1 MIWTRHRP
9 PARAMLLL
17 LASLGV
23 AFAPSASPASS
34 AAPAAE
40 PQATAAATPTAT
52 AAIES
57 GAIESGVATPTETPD
72 PELLTRY
79 CIRCHSDRLRTG
91 GLTLEHADVN
101 RIADD
106 PELWEKIAWKVR
118 IGAMPKVPAPRP
130 ERPVL
135 DRFASAV
142 EGALDRAAAAS
153 PDPGPPTFHRLN
165 RLQYVNAV
173 RDFLGVEVDGP
184 SLLPPDATSY
194 GFDNNRGLTITPS
207 LLDRYLAAAVRIARA
222 AVGDPT
228 IPPTTETYRIEQTVR
243 QGERMSEDL
252 PFGTNGGLAVRHTFP
267 LDGEYAVRVL
277 LPGMGTG
284 ALYSR
289 PQSEVLVTV
298 DGATV
303 KHWSLEPLRGRNP
316 AIAATTSPEEDA
328 PRAPDEDLVVRFAA
342 KAGTRPVGVTLL
354 NIRPAYAEG
363 LRGGVVGDPGP
374 VRRGASGRIESL
386 TVSGPFHAATP
397 EESESRRRIFT
408 CRPTASTDERACA
421 RQILTRLARR
431 GFRRPVAASDV
442 EGLLPFYEEGRRA
455 GGFDAGIQA
464 ALERLLISP
473 QFLFRIE
480 RGPDGAEPNT
490 IFRVS
495 DVELASRLSFFL
507 WSSPPDEELLGVAER
522 GRLGEPAVLT
532 AQTRRMLAD
541 PRAAQMAA
549 GFAGQ
554 WLGTRLVRELQ
565 PDPTLYPLD
574 ANLQEALARETELFF
589 ESQLREDRSVPDLL
603 EADYTYLN
611 ERLAAHYGI
620 PNVYGSHMRRVTLT
634 DDRRFGIL
642 GMGGVLMVTSHANRT
657 SPVVRGKWIMD
668 NLVANPP
675 PPPPADIPPLPE
687 NDGELPTT
695 VRERLEQH
703 RANPVCASCHTLMDP
718 FGFALENFDVTGQW
732 RDVDNGIPVDASGV
746 ALDGSEMD
754 GVVGL
759 RRALLANRTQ
769 FATVFTERLLTYALG
784 RGVDARDRPAV
795 RAIVREAAP
804 DFRWSDII
812 LGIVTSSPFRMN
824 RTPGAEP
831 GATATVASR

>member
-1 MIWTRHRP
+1 MTMIWTRHRTA
-9 PARAMLLL
+9 ARALFLL
-17 LASLGV
+17 LAVCGV
-23 AFAPSASPASS
+23 ALAASPA
-34 AAPAAE
+34 PAAV
-40 PQATAAATPTAT
+40 PQTTAATATTATAT
-52 AAIES
+52 AATAGE
-57 GAIESGVATPTETPD
+57 APD

-79 CIRCHSDRLRTG
+79 CVRCHSDRLETG
-91 GLTLEHADVN
+91 GLTLEHADVD
-101 RIADD
+101 RIAED
-106 PELWEKIAWKVR
+106 PELWERIAWKIR

-142 EGALDRAAAAS
+142 ELALDRAAAAA

-173 RDFLGVEVDGP
+173 RDLLGVEVDGP
-184 SLLPPDATSY
+184 SLLPPDASSF
-194 GFDNNRGLTITPS
+194 GFDNSRGLTITPS

-228 IPPTTETYRIEQTVR
+228 LPPTSETYRIAQTVR

-277 LPGMGTG
+277 LPGMSSGYF
-284 ALYSR
+284 YSR
-289 PQSEVLVTV
+289 PQSELLVTV

-303 KHWSLEPLRGRNP
+303 KHWSLEPRRGLNP
-316 AIAATTSPEEDA
+316 AIAAASPEEA
-328 PRAPDEDLVVRFAA
+328 PAGEPGEDLVVRFAA
-342 KAGTRPVGVTLL
+342 RAGTRPVGVTLL

-363 LRGGVVGDPGP
+363 LQGGVVGDPGP
-374 VRRGASGRIESL
+374 VRRGASGRIESI
-386 TVSGPFHAATP
+386 TVSGPFHATTP
-397 EESESRRRIFT
+397 EASESRRRIFT
-408 CRPTASTDERACA
+408 CRPAATTDERACA

-431 GFRRPVAASDV
+431 GFRRPVAAADV
-442 EGLLPFYEEGRRA
+442 EALLPFYEEGRRA

-480 RGPDGAEPNT
+480 RGPDGAEPST

-507 WSSPPDEELLGVAER
+507 WNSPPDEELLAVAER
-522 GRLGEPAVLT
+522 GRLGEPAVLA

-541 PRAAQMAA
+541 PRAALMAS

-589 ESQLREDRSVPDLL
+589 ESQLRDDRGVLDLL
-603 EADYTYLN
+603 GADYTYLN

-620 PNVYGSHMRRVTLT
+620 PNVYGSHMRRVTLS
-634 DDRRFGIL
+634 DERRFGIL

-687 NDGELPTT
+687 NDAELPTT

-703 RANPVCASCHTLMDP
+703 RRNPVCASCHTLMDP
-718 FGFALENFDVTGQW
+718 FGFALENFDVTGRW
-732 RDVDNGIPVDASGV
+732 REVDNGQPVDASGE
-746 ALDGSEMD
+746 ALDGSQMD

-759 RRALLANRTQ
+759 RQALTANRTQ

-784 RGVDARDRPAV
+784 RGVEARDRPAV

-804 DFRWSDII
+804 DYRWSDII
-812 LGIVTSSPFRMN
+812 LGIVESPPFRMN
-824 RTPGAEP
+824 RTPKPEQSLEPSPEQSPEP
-831 GATATVASR
+831 GAVSTVASR

>member
-1 MIWTRHRP
+1 MTMIWTRHRTA
-9 PARAMLLL
+9 ARAMVLLM
-17 LASLGV
+17 AGCGV
-23 AFAPSASPASS
+23 ATVA
-34 AAPAAE
+34 
-40 PQATAAATPTAT
+40 TAT
-52 AAIES
+52 AA
-57 GAIESGVATPTETPD
+57 ETPD

-79 CIRCHSDRLRTG
+79 CVRCHSDRLETG
-91 GLTLEHADVN
+91 GLTLEHADVD
-101 RIADD
+101 RIAED
-106 PELWEKIAWKVR
+106 PELWEKIAWKIR

-142 EGALDRAAAAS
+142 ERALDRAAAAA

-173 RDFLGVEVDGP
+173 RDLLGVEVDGP
-184 SLLPPDATSY
+184 SLLPPDASSY
-194 GFDNNRGLTITPS
+194 GFDNSRGLSITPS
-207 LLDRYLAAAVRIARA
+207 LLDRYLSAAVRIARA

-228 IPPTTETYRIEQTVR
+228 IRPTTETYRIGQTVR
-243 QGERMSEDL
+243 QGERMSENL

-277 LPGMGTG
+277 LPGMSSG
-284 ALYSR
+284 AFYSR

-303 KHWSLEPLRGRNP
+303 KHWSLDPLRGRPP
-316 AIAATTSPEEDA
+316 AVAAATRLEEDA
-328 PRAPDEDLVVRFAA
+328 PAREPGEDLVVRFAA

-354 NIRPAYAEG
+354 NIRPGYAEG

-374 VRRGASGRIESL
+374 VRRGASGRIESI
-386 TVSGPFHAATP
+386 TVSGPFNAATP
-397 EESESRRRIFT
+397 EDNESRRRIFI

-442 EGLLPFYEEGRRA
+442 EALMPFYEEGRRV

-480 RGPDGAEPNT
+480 RGPDGAKPNT
-490 IFRVS
+490 VFRVS

-507 WSSPPDEELLGVAER
+507 WNSPPDEELLSVAER
-522 GRLGEPAVLT
+522 GRLGEPAILA

-541 PRAAQMAA
+541 PRAALMAA
-549 GFAGQ
+549 SFAGQ

-565 PDPTLYPLD
+565 PDPTLFPLD
-574 ANLQEALARETELFF
+574 ANLKEALARETELFF
-589 ESQLREDRSVPDLL
+589 ESQLRDDRSVRDLL
-603 EADYTYLN
+603 GANYTYLN
-611 ERLAAHYGI
+611 ERLATHYGI
-620 PNVYGSHMRRVTLT
+620 PNVYGSHLRRVTLT
-634 DDRRFGIL
+634 DERRFGIL
-642 GMGGVLMVTSHANRT
+642 GKGGVMMVTSHANRT

-675 PPPPADIPPLPE
+675 PPPPPDIPPLPDDDAE
-687 NDGELPTT
+687 RPTT
-695 VRERLEQH
+695 VRERLELH
-703 RANPVCASCHTLMDP
+703 RRSPVCASCHTLMDP

-732 RDVDNGIPVDASGV
+732 RDVDNGQPVDASGV
-746 ALDGSEMD
+746 TLDGSKMD

-759 RRALLANRTQ
+759 RQALLANRTQ

-784 RGVDARDRPAV
+784 RGVDAPDRPAV

-812 LGIVTSSPFRMN
+812 LGIVESPPFQMN

-831 GATATVASR
+831 RAGATVASR

>member
-1 MIWTRHRP
+1 
-9 PARAMLLL
+9 MLLL
-17 LASLGV
+17 LALCGV
-23 AFAPSASPASS
+23 AFAASS
-34 AAPAAE
+34 APASAGALTAE
-40 PQATAAATPTAT
+40 PQATAATTSATGASPSVPTAATGAAT
-52 AAIES
+52 AAAAE
-57 GAIESGVATPTETPD
+57 APD

-79 CIRCHSDRLRTG
+79 CVRCHSDRLRTG
-91 GLTLEHADVN
+91 GLTLEHADVE

-106 PELWEKIAWKVR
+106 PELWEKIAWKIR
-118 IGAMPKVPAPRP
+118 IGAMPKVPAARP
-130 ERPVL
+130 EPPVL
-135 DRFASAV
+135 DRFAAAV
-142 EGALDRAAAAS
+142 ERALDRAAAAA

-173 RDFLGVEVDGP
+173 RDLLGVEVDGP

-194 GFDNNRGLTITPS
+194 GFDNNRGLAITPS

-222 AVGDPT
+222 AVGDAT
-228 IPPTTETYRIEQTVR
+228 LPPATETYRIGQTVR

-277 LPGMGTG
+277 LPGMATG

-289 PQSEVLVTV
+289 PQSEVVVTV

-303 KHWSLEPLRGRNP
+303 KHWSLGPLRGVNP
-316 AIAATTSPEEDA
+316 AIAAATREEDAA
-328 PRAPDEDLVVRFAA
+328 PRAPAEDLVVRFAA

-386 TVSGPFHAATP
+386 TVSGPFHATTP

-421 RQILTRLARR
+421 REILTRLVRR
-431 GFRRPVAASDV
+431 GFRRPVTGSDV
-442 EGLLPFYEEGRRA
+442 AALIPFFEDGRRA

-507 WSSPPDEELLGVAER
+507 WNGPPDEELLGLAER
-522 GRLGEPAVLT
+522 GRLGEPEVLA

-541 PRAAQMAA
+541 SRAASMAS

-589 ESQLREDRSVPDLL
+589 ESQLREDRSALDLL
-603 EADYTYLN
+603 EADYSYLN

-642 GMGGVLMVTSHANRT
+642 GKGGVLMVTSHANRT

-718 FGFALENFDVTGQW
+718 FGFALENFDVTGRW
-732 RDVDNGIPVDASGV
+732 REVDNGIPVDASGV
-746 ALDGSEMD
+746 ALDGSKME
-754 GVVGL
+754 GVAGL

-784 RGVDARDRPAV
+784 RGVGAGDRPAV

-804 DFRWSDII
+804 DYRWSDII
-812 LGIVTSSPFRMN
+812 LGIATSPPFRMN
-824 RTPGAEP
+824 RTPGAEL
-831 GATATVASR
+831 GAAAAVASR

>member
-1 MIWTRHRP
+1 MTMIWTRLRT
-9 PARAMLLL
+9 AAWAMFLLML
-17 LASLGV
+17 SYGV
-23 AFAPSASPASS
+23 
-34 AAPAAE
+34 
-40 PQATAAATPTAT
+40 ATAAEA
-52 AAIES
+52 
-57 GAIESGVATPTETPD
+57 PD
-72 PELLTRY
+72 PELLARY
-79 CIRCHSDRLRTG
+79 CVRCHSDRLETG
-91 GLTLEHADVN
+91 GLTLEHADVD
-101 RIADD
+101 RIAED
-106 PELWEKIAWKVR
+106 PELWEKVAWKIR

-142 EGALDRAAAAS
+142 ERTLDRAAAAS

-173 RDFLGVEVDGP
+173 RDLLGVEVDGP

-194 GFDNNRGLTITPS
+194 GFDNSRGLTITPS
-207 LLDRYLAAAVRIARA
+207 LLDRYLSAAVRIARA

-228 IPPTTETYRIEQTVR
+228 LPPTTETYRLGQTVG
-243 QGERMSEDL
+243 QGERMSDDL

-277 LPGMGTG
+277 LPGMSSGYF
-284 ALYSR
+284 YSR
-289 PQSEVLVTV
+289 PQSEILVTV

-303 KHWSLEPLRGRNP
+303 KHWSLEPRRGLNP
-316 AIAATTSPEEDA
+316 AIAAASPEEA
-328 PRAPDEDLVVRFAA
+328 PAGEPGDDLVVRFAA

-374 VRRGASGRIESL
+374 VRRGASGRIESF
-386 TVSGPFHAATP
+386 TVSGPFNATTP
-397 EESESRRRIFT
+397 EASESRRRIFT

-431 GFRRPVAASDV
+431 AFRRPAGAADV
-442 EGLLPFYEEGRRA
+442 EALLPFFEDGRRT

-480 RGPDGAEPNT
+480 RGPDGARPNR

-507 WSSPPDEELLGVAER
+507 WNSPPDEELLGAAER
-522 GRLGEPAVLT
+522 GRLGEPQILA

-541 PRAAQMAA
+541 RRAGLMAS

-589 ESQLREDRSVPDLL
+589 ESQLRDDRSVLDLL
-603 EADYTYLN
+603 GADYTYLN

-634 DDRRFGIL
+634 DERRFGIL
-642 GMGGVLMVTSHANRT
+642 GKGGVLMVTSHANRT

-687 NDGELPTT
+687 NDAALPTT

-703 RANPVCASCHTLMDP
+703 RRNPVCASCHTLMDP
-718 FGFALENFDVTGQW
+718 FGFALENFDVTGRW
-732 RDVDNGIPVDASGV
+732 REVDNGQPVDASGE
-746 ALDGSEMD
+746 ALDGSTMD

-759 RRALLANRTQ
+759 RQALTANRTQ

-784 RGVDARDRPAV
+784 RGVEARDRPAV
-795 RAIVREAAP
+795 RAIVRRTAP

-812 LGIVTSSPFRMN
+812 LGIVESPLFRMN
-824 RTPGAEP
+824 RTPRAPGAEP
-831 GATATVASR
+831 QAAATVANR

>member
-1 MIWTRHRP
+1 MTWTRHRTA
-9 PARAMLLL
+9 ARAMLLL
-17 LASLGV
+17 LALCGV
-23 AFAPSASPASS
+23 AFAASPAPAS
-34 AAPAAE
+34 AGALTAE
-40 PQATAAATPTAT
+40 PQATPSVPTAADGAAT
-52 AAIES
+52 AAAAE
-57 GAIESGVATPTETPD
+57 APD

-79 CIRCHSDRLRTG
+79 CVRCHSDRLRTG
-91 GLTLEHADVN
+91 GLTLEHADVD

-106 PELWEKIAWKVR
+106 PELWEKIAWKIR

-130 ERPVL
+130 EPPVL

-142 EGALDRAAAAS
+142 ERALDRAAAAS

-173 RDFLGVEVDGP
+173 RDLLGVEVDGP

-194 GFDNNRGLTITPS
+194 GFDNNRGLAITPS

-222 AVGDPT
+222 AVGDAT
-228 IPPTTETYRIEQTVR
+228 LPPATETYRIGQTVR

-277 LPGMGTG
+277 LPGMATG

-289 PQSEVLVTV
+289 PQSEVVVTV

-303 KHWSLEPLRGRNP
+303 KHWSLEPLRGVNP
-316 AIAATTSPEEDA
+316 AIAAATREEDA
-328 PRAPDEDLVVRFAA
+328 PARAPAEDLVVRFAA

-374 VRRGASGRIESL
+374 VRRGAAGRIESL
-386 TVSGPFHAATP
+386 TVSGPFHATTP

-408 CRPTASTDERACA
+408 CRPAASTDERACA
-421 RQILTRLARR
+421 REILTRLVRR
-431 GFRRPVAASDV
+431 GFRRPVTGSDV
-442 EGLLPFYEEGRRA
+442 AALIPFFEDGRRA

-495 DVELASRLSFFL
+495 DIELASRLSFFL
-507 WSSPPDEELLGVAER
+507 WNGPPDEELLAVAER
-522 GRLGEPAVLT
+522 GRLGEPEVLA

-541 PRAAQMAA
+541 ARAASMAS

-589 ESQLREDRSVPDLL
+589 ESQLREDRSALDLL

-642 GMGGVLMVTSHANRT
+642 GKGGVLMVTSHANRT

-718 FGFALENFDVTGQW
+718 FGFALENFDVTGRW
-732 RDVDNGIPVDASGV
+732 REVDNGIPVDASGV
-746 ALDGSEMD
+746 ALDGSKME
-754 GVVGL
+754 GVAGL

-784 RGVDARDRPAV
+784 RGVGAGDRPAV

-804 DFRWSDII
+804 DYRWSDII
-812 LGIVTSSPFRMN
+812 LGIATSPPFRMN

-831 GATATVASR
+831 GAAATVASR

>member
-1 MIWTRHRP
+1 M
-9 PARAMLLL
+9 
-17 LASLGV
+17 
-23 AFAPSASPASS
+23 
-34 AAPAAE
+34 
-40 PQATAAATPTAT
+40 
-52 AAIES
+52 
-57 GAIESGVATPTETPD
+57 
-72 PELLTRY
+72 
-79 CIRCHSDRLRTG
+79 
-91 GLTLEHADVN
+91 
-101 RIADD
+101 
-106 PELWEKIAWKVR
+106 
-118 IGAMPKVPAPRP
+118 
-130 ERPVL
+130 
-135 DRFASAV
+135 
-142 EGALDRAAAAS
+142 
-153 PDPGPPTFHRLN
+153 
-165 RLQYVNAV
+165 
-173 RDFLGVEVDGP
+173 
-184 SLLPPDATSY
+184 
-194 GFDNNRGLTITPS
+194 
-207 LLDRYLAAAVRIARA
+207 
-222 AVGDPT
+222 
-228 IPPTTETYRIEQTVR
+228 
-243 QGERMSEDL
+243 
-252 PFGTNGGLAVRHTFP
+252 
-267 LDGEYAVRVL
+267 
-277 LPGMGTG
+277 
-284 ALYSR
+284 
-289 PQSEVLVTV
+289 
-298 DGATV
+298 
-303 KHWSLEPLRGRNP
+303 
-316 AIAATTSPEEDA
+316 
-328 PRAPDEDLVVRFAA
+328 
-342 KAGTRPVGVTLL
+342 
-354 NIRPAYAEG
+354 
-363 LRGGVVGDPGP
+363 
-374 VRRGASGRIESL
+374 
-386 TVSGPFHAATP
+386 
-397 EESESRRRIFT
+397 
-408 CRPTASTDERACA
+408 
-421 RQILTRLARR
+421 
-431 GFRRPVAASDV
+431 

-507 WSSPPDEELLGVAER
+507 WNSPPDEELLGVAER
-522 GRLGEPAVLT
+522 GRLGEPAVLA

-634 DDRRFGIL
+634 DARRFGIL

-746 ALDGSEMD
+746 ALDGSMME

-784 RGVDARDRPAV
+784 RGVEAPDRPAV

-804 DFRWSDII
+804 DYRWSDII
-812 LGIVTSSPFRMN
+812 LGIATSPPFQMN

-831 GATATVASR
+831 QAVATVANR

>member
-1 MIWTRHRP
+1 MTMIWTRHRP
-9 PARAMLLL
+9 AALAMLLL
-17 LASLGV
+17 LASHGV
-23 AFAPSASPASS
+23 
-34 AAPAAE
+34 
-40 PQATAAATPTAT
+40 ATAA
-52 AAIES
+52 EM
-57 GAIESGVATPTETPD
+57 PD

-79 CIRCHSDRLRTG
+79 CVRCHSDRLETG
-91 GLTLEHADVN
+91 GLTLEHADVD
-101 RIADD
+101 RIAED
-106 PELWEKIAWKVR
+106 PELWEKIAWKIR

-142 EGALDRAAAAS
+142 ERALDRAAAAS

-173 RDFLGVEVDGP
+173 RDLLGVQVDGP
-184 SLLPPDATSY
+184 SLLPPDASSY
-194 GFDNNRGLTITPS
+194 GFDNDRGLSITPS
-207 LLDRYLAAAVRIARA
+207 LLDRYLSAAVRIARA

-228 IPPTTETYRIEQTVR
+228 IPPTTETYRIGQTVR

-277 LPGMGTG
+277 LPGMSTG
-284 ALYSR
+284 AFYSR

-303 KHWSLEPLRGRNP
+303 KHWSLEPLRGLNP
-316 AIAATTSPEEDA
+316 AIAAVTLEENA
-328 PRAPDEDLVVRFAA
+328 PARAPAEDLVVRFAA

-354 NIRPAYAEG
+354 NIRPGYAEG

-374 VRRGASGRIESL
+374 VRRGASGRIDSIV
-386 TVSGPFHAATP
+386 VSGPFNATTP
-397 EESESRRRIFT
+397 EDNESRRRIFT

-442 EGLLPFYEEGRRA
+442 EGLMPFYEEGRRA
-455 GGFDAGIQA
+455 GGFDGGIQA

-480 RGPDGAEPNT
+480 RGPDGAEPST
-490 IFRVS
+490 IFGVS

-507 WSSPPDEELLGVAER
+507 WNSPPDEELLAVAER
-522 GRLGEPAVLT
+522 GRLGEPAVLA

-541 PRAAQMAA
+541 PRAALMAA

-565 PDPTLYPLD
+565 PDPTLFPLD
-574 ANLQEALARETELFF
+574 ANLKEALARETELFF
-589 ESQLREDRSVPDLL
+589 ESQLRDDRSVPDLL
-603 EADYTYLN
+603 GADYTYLN

-634 DDRRFGIL
+634 DERRFGIL
-642 GMGGVLMVTSHANRT
+642 GKGGVLMVTSHANRT

-675 PPPPADIPPLPE
+675 PPPPPDIPPLPDDDAE
-687 NDGELPTT
+687 RPTT
-695 VRERLEQH
+695 VRERLELH
-703 RANPVCASCHTLMDP
+703 RRNPVCASCHTLMDP

-732 RDVDNGIPVDASGV
+732 RDVDNGQPVDASGE
-746 ALDGSEMD
+746 ALDGSKMD

-759 RRALLANRTQ
+759 RQALLANRAQ

-784 RGVDARDRPAV
+784 RGVDASDRPAV

-812 LGIVTSSPFRMN
+812 LGIVESPPFRMN

-831 GATATVASR
+831 RAVATVANR

>member
-1 MIWTRHRP
+1 
-9 PARAMLLL
+9 MLLL
-17 LASLGV
+17 LAVCGV
-23 AFAPSASPASS
+23 AL
-34 AAPAAE
+34 AAAAEPEAIAGTAAE
-40 PQATAAATPTAT
+40 PQATAATTSAT
-52 AAIES
+52 AATAS
-57 GAIESGVATPTETPD
+57 VATAATAAVAAAAATAAETPD

-79 CIRCHSDRLRTG
+79 CVRCHSDRLRTG
-91 GLTLEHADVN
+91 GLTLEHADVD

-106 PELWEKIAWKVR
+106 PELWEKIAWKIR

-130 ERPVL
+130 EPPVL
-135 DRFASAV
+135 DRFAAAV
-142 EGALDRAAAAS
+142 EGALDRAAAAA

-173 RDFLGVEVDGP
+173 RDLLGVEVDGP
-184 SLLPPDATSY
+184 SLLPPDATSF
-194 GFDNNRGLTITPS
+194 GFDNNRGLAITPS

-222 AVGDPT
+222 AVGDAT
-228 IPPTTETYRIEQTVR
+228 LPPATETYRIGQTVR

-277 LPGMGTG
+277 LPGMATG

-289 PQSEVLVTV
+289 PQSEVVVTV
-298 DGATV
+298 DGATIE
-303 KHWSLEPLRGRNP
+303 HWSLEPLRGVNP
-316 AIAATTSPEEDA
+316 AVAATTRPEDVPA
-328 PRAPDEDLVVRFAA
+328 RPDEDLVVRFAA

-374 VRRGASGRIESL
+374 VSRGASGRIESL
-386 TVSGPFHAATP
+386 TVSGPFHATTP

-421 RQILTRLARR
+421 RQILTRLVRR
-431 GFRRPVAASDV
+431 GFRRPVTGSDV
-442 EGLLPFYEEGRRA
+442 EALIPFFEDGRRA

-480 RGPDGAEPNT
+480 RGPDGAQPNT
-490 IFRVS
+490 IFHVS

-507 WSSPPDEELLGVAER
+507 WNGPPDEELLAVAER
-522 GRLGEPAVLT
+522 GRLGEPEVL
-532 AQTRRMLAD
+532 AAETRRMLAD
-541 PRAAQMAA
+541 PRAASMAS

-589 ESQLREDRSVPDLL
+589 QSQLREDRSALDLL

-611 ERLAAHYGI
+611 ERLAAHYDI
-620 PNVYGSHMRRVTLT
+620 PNVYGSHMRRVALT

-718 FGFALENFDVTGQW
+718 FGFALENFDVTGRW
-732 RDVDNGIPVDASGV
+732 REVDNGIPVDASGV
-746 ALDGSEMD
+746 ALDGSTME
-754 GVVGL
+754 GVAGL
-759 RRALLANRTQ
+759 RQALLANRTQ

-784 RGVDARDRPAV
+784 RGVGAGDRPAV
-795 RAIVREAAP
+795 RAIVRQAAP
-804 DFRWSDII
+804 DYRWSDII
-812 LGIVTSSPFRMN
+812 LGIVTSPPFRMN
-824 RTPGAEP
+824 RTPGDEP
-831 GATATVASR
+831 AAAATVASR

>member
-1 MIWTRHRP
+1 
-9 PARAMLLL
+9 MLLL
-17 LASLGV
+17 LAVCGV
-23 AFAPSASPASS
+23 ALAASPAPASPAP
-34 AAPAAE
+34 AAEPEAIAGTAAE
-40 PQATAAATPTAT
+40 PQATAATTSAT
-52 AAIES
+52 AAT
-57 GAIESGVATPTETPD
+57 AAETPD
-72 PELLTRY
+72 SELLARY
-79 CIRCHSDRLRTG
+79 CVRCHSDRLRTG
-91 GLTLEHADVN
+91 GLTLEHVDVN

-106 PELWEKIAWKVR
+106 PELWEKIAWKIR

-135 DRFASAV
+135 DRFAAAV
-142 EGALDRAAAAS
+142 EHALDRAAAAA

-173 RDFLGVEVDGP
+173 RDLLGVEVDGP

-222 AVGDPT
+222 AVGDAT
-228 IPPTTETYRIEQTVR
+228 IPPTTETYRIAQTVR

-277 LPGMGTG
+277 LPGMSTG

-289 PQSEVLVTV
+289 PQSEVVVTV

-303 KHWSLEPLRGRNP
+303 KHWSLEPLRGLNP
-316 AIAATTSPEEDA
+316 AIAAATRPEEDA
-328 PRAPDEDLVVRFAA
+328 PARPDEDLVVRFAA

-374 VRRGASGRIESL
+374 VSRGASGRIESL

-408 CRPTASTDERACA
+408 CRPTAPTDERACA
-421 RQILTRLARR
+421 RQILTRLVRR
-431 GFRRPVAASDV
+431 GFRRPVAAPDV
-442 EGLLPFYEEGRRA
+442 EGLMPFFEDGRRA

-480 RGPDGAEPNT
+480 RGPDGAQPNT

-507 WSSPPDEELLGVAER
+507 WNSPPDEELLAVAER
-522 GRLGEPAVLT
+522 GRLGEPAVLA
-532 AQTRRMLAD
+532 AQTRRLLAD
-541 PRAAQMAA
+541 PRAASMAS

-589 ESQLREDRSVPDLL
+589 ESQLRENRSVPDLL

-634 DDRRFGIL
+634 DERRFGIL

-746 ALDGSEMD
+746 ALDGSLMD

-784 RGVDARDRPAV
+784 RGVDAPDRPAV

-812 LGIVTSSPFRMN
+812 LGIVESSPFRMN

-831 GATATVASR
+831 AAAATVASR

>member
-1 MIWTRHRP
+1 MIWTRHRTAAP
-9 PARAMLLL
+9 AMLLL
-17 LASLGV
+17 LAVCGV
-23 AFAPSASPASS
+23 AFAASPSP
-34 AAPAAE
+34 AAPATPAAG
-40 PQATAAATPTAT
+40 PQATAATATPAEMP
-52 AAIES
+52 A
-57 GAIESGVATPTETPD
+57 ETPD

-79 CIRCHSDRLRTG
+79 CVRCHSDRLETG
-91 GLTLEHADVN
+91 GLTLEHVDVD
-101 RIADD
+101 RIAED
-106 PELWEKIAWKVR
+106 PELWEKIAWKIR

-142 EGALDRAAAAS
+142 ESALDRAAAAS

-173 RDFLGVEVDGP
+173 RDLLGVDVDGP
-184 SLLPPDATSY
+184 SLLPPDASSY
-194 GFDNNRGLTITPS
+194 GFDNDRGLSITPS
-207 LLDRYLAAAVRIARA
+207 LLDRYLSAAVRIARA

-228 IPPTTETYRIEQTVR
+228 IPPTTETYRIGQTVR

-277 LPGMGTG
+277 LPGMSSG

-289 PQSEVLVTV
+289 PQSEILVTV

-303 KHWSLEPLRGRNP
+303 KHWSLGPLRGLRP
-316 AIAATTSPEEDA
+316 AVAAATRPEEDA
-328 PRAPDEDLVVRFAA
+328 PAREPGEDLVVRFAA

-354 NIRPAYAEG
+354 NIRPGYAEG

-374 VRRGASGRIESL
+374 VSRGASGRIDSIV
-386 TVSGPFHAATP
+386 VSGPFNATTP
-397 EESESRRRIFT
+397 EDNESRRRIFT

-421 RQILTRLARR
+421 RQILTRLARG
-431 GFRRPVAASDV
+431 GFRRPVGASDV
-442 EGLLPFYEEGRRA
+442 EALMSFYDEGRRA

-480 RGPDGAEPNT
+480 RGPDGAKPNT

-507 WSSPPDEELLGVAER
+507 WNSPPDEELLSVAER

-541 PRAAQMAA
+541 PRAALMAA

-565 PDPTLYPLD
+565 PDPTLFPLD
-574 ANLQEALARETELFF
+574 ANLKEALARETELFF
-589 ESQLREDRSVPDLL
+589 ESQLRDDRSVADLL
-603 EADYTYLN
+603 GADYTYLN

-634 DDRRFGIL
+634 DERRFGIL
-642 GMGGVLMVTSHANRT
+642 GKGGVLMVTSHANRT

-675 PPPPADIPPLPE
+675 PPPPADIPALPA
-687 NDGELPTT
+687 NDAALPTT

-703 RANPVCASCHTLMDP
+703 RSNPVCASCHTLMDP

-732 RDVDNGIPVDASGV
+732 RDVDNGIRVDASGA
-746 ALDGSEMD
+746 ALDGSKMD

-759 RRALLANRTQ
+759 RQALLANRTQ

-784 RGVDARDRPAV
+784 RGVDAPDRPAV

-804 DFRWSDII
+804 DLRWSDII
-812 LGIVTSSPFRMN
+812 LGIVESPPFQMN
-824 RTPGAEP
+824 RTPGADP
-831 GATATVASR
+831 QAVATVANR

>member
-1 MIWTRHRP
+1 MIMTWTRHRTA
-9 PARAMLLL
+9 ARAMLLL
-17 LASLGV
+17 AFGFGV
-23 AFAPSASPASS
+23 ATAASASPGS
-34 AAPAAE
+34 PTAE
-40 PQATAAATPTAT
+40 PQAAAATAT
-52 AAIES
+52 
-57 GAIESGVATPTETPD
+57 GAETPD
-72 PELLTRY
+72 DTPDAELLTRY
-79 CIRCHSDRLRTG
+79 CVRCHSDRLRTG
-91 GLTLEHADVN
+91 GLTLEHADVG
-101 RIADD
+101 RIAED
-106 PELWEKIAWKVR
+106 PELWEKIAWKIR

-130 ERPVL
+130 EPPVL

-142 EGALDRAAAAS
+142 ESALDRAAAAA

-173 RDFLGVEVDGP
+173 RDLLGVEVDGP

-194 GFDNNRGLTITPS
+194 GFDNNRGLAITPS

-222 AVGDPT
+222 AVGDAT
-228 IPPTTETYRIEQTVR
+228 LPPATETYRVGQTVR

-277 LPGMGTG
+277 LPGMSTG

-289 PQSEVLVTV
+289 PQSEVVVTV
-298 DGATV
+298 DGVTI
-303 KHWSLEPLRGRNP
+303 KHWSLEPLRGVNP
-316 AIAATTSPEEDA
+316 AVVAATRSEEDA
-328 PRAPDEDLVVRFAA
+328 RPREPREDLVVRFAA

-363 LRGGVVGDPGP
+363 LRGGVVGDPGA

-386 TVSGPFHAATP
+386 TVSGPFHATTP
-397 EESESRRRIFT
+397 EESESRQRIFT

-421 RQILTRLARR
+421 RQILTRLVRR
-431 GFRRPVAASDV
+431 GFRRPVTASDV
-442 EGLLPFYEEGRRA
+442 EALIPFFEDGRRA

-480 RGPDGAEPNT
+480 RGPDGAQPNT
-490 IFRVS
+490 IFGVS

-507 WSSPPDEELLGVAER
+507 WSGPPDEELLAVAER
-522 GRLGEPAVLT
+522 GRLGEPEVLA

-541 PRAAQMAA
+541 PRAASMAS

-589 ESQLREDRSVPDLL
+589 ESQLREDRSALDLL

-611 ERLAAHYGI
+611 ERLAAHYDI

-642 GMGGVLMVTSHANRT
+642 GKGGVLMVTSHANRT

-718 FGFALENFDVTGQW
+718 FGFALENFDVTGRW
-732 RDVDNGIPVDASGV
+732 REVDNGIPVDASGV
-746 ALDGSEMD
+746 ALDGSQME

-759 RRALLANRTQ
+759 RQALLANRTQ
-769 FATVFTERLLTYALG
+769 FAAVFTERLLTYALG
-784 RGVDARDRPAV
+784 RGVGAGDRPAV

-804 DFRWSDII
+804 DYRWSDII
-812 LGIVTSSPFRMN
+812 LGIVTSPPFRMN
-824 RTPGAEP
+824 RTPGGEP
-831 GATATVASR
+831 GAAATVASR

>member
-1 MIWTRHRP
+1 
-9 PARAMLLL
+9 MLLL
-17 LASLGV
+17 MLSCGV
-23 AFAPSASPASS
+23 ATAASASPGSPASPAPPAS
-34 AAPAAE
+34 PAAE
-40 PQATAAATPTAT
+40 PQAATAATAATAT
-52 AAIES
+52 AA
-57 GAIESGVATPTETPD
+57 ETPD

-79 CIRCHSDRLRTG
+79 CVRCHSDRLETG
-91 GLTLEHADVN
+91 GLTLEHADVD
-101 RIADD
+101 RIAED
-106 PELWEKIAWKVR
+106 PELWEKVAWKIR

-142 EGALDRAAAAS
+142 ERALDRAAAAA

-173 RDFLGVEVDGP
+173 RDLLGVEVDGP

-194 GFDNNRGLTITPS
+194 GFDNSRGLSITPS
-207 LLDRYLAAAVRIARA
+207 LLDRYLSAAVRIARA

-228 IPPTTETYRIEQTVR
+228 LRPTTETYRIGQTVR
-243 QGERMSEDL
+243 QGERMSDDL

-277 LPGMGTG
+277 LPGMSSGYF
-284 ALYSR
+284 YSR
-289 PQSEVLVTV
+289 PQSEILVTV

-303 KHWSLEPLRGRNP
+303 KHWSLEPRRGLNP
-316 AIAATTSPEEDA
+316 AIAAASPEEA
-328 PRAPDEDLVVRFAA
+328 PAGEPGEDLVVRFAA

-374 VRRGASGRIESL
+374 VRRGASGRIESF
-386 TVSGPFHAATP
+386 TVSGPFNATTP
-397 EESESRRRIFT
+397 EASESRRRIFT
-408 CRPTASTDERACA
+408 CRPTSTDERACA

-431 GFRRPVAASDV
+431 AFRRPVGAADV
-442 EGLLPFYEEGRRA
+442 EALLPFYEDGRRA

-480 RGPDGAEPNT
+480 RGPDGARPNT

-507 WSSPPDEELLGVAER
+507 WNSPPDEELLGAAER
-522 GRLGEPAVLT
+522 GRLGEPEILA

-541 PRAAQMAA
+541 RRAGLMAA

-589 ESQLREDRSVPDLL
+589 ESQLRDDRSVLDLL
-603 EADYTYLN
+603 GADYTYLN

-634 DDRRFGIL
+634 DERRFGIL
-642 GMGGVLMVTSHANRT
+642 GKGGVLMVTSHANRT

-687 NDGELPTT
+687 NDAALPTT

-703 RANPVCASCHTLMDP
+703 RRNPVCASCHTLMDP
-718 FGFALENFDVTGQW
+718 FGFALENFDVTGRW
-732 RDVDNGIPVDASGV
+732 REVDNGQPVDASGE
-746 ALDGSEMD
+746 ALDGSQMD

-759 RRALLANRTQ
+759 RRALTANRKQ

-784 RGVDARDRPAV
+784 RGVEARDRPAV
-795 RAIVREAAP
+795 RAIVRQAAP

-812 LGIVTSSPFRMN
+812 LGIVESPPFQMN
-824 RTPGAEP
+824 RTPRAPGAEP
-831 GATATVASR
+831 PAGATVASR